1 MLIIGAIQQ
10 DTDVAPRMAM
20 QSAIIIR
27 AQEEMQINVE
37 KAVAGD
43 NPSAEQVRVFFAA
56 DDEIG
61 VPRRHDLFGE
71 AEQGAE
77 EEAWEFHLLLS
88 LLITCP
94 PFVIALFAEAY
105 FLFRQRFAAAFAFR
119 RVTHHF
125 TRPSSASLMSCNA

>member
-1 MLIIGAIQQ
+1 MKRAI
-10 DTDVAPRMAM
+10 V
-20 QSAIIIR
+20 IR
-27 AQEEMQINVE
+27 AQKAVEVNVE
-37 KAVAGD
+37 EAIARD
-43 NPSAEQVRVFFAA
+43 DPPAEEVGVFLPA